1 MLETVRFDKTAQPS
15 DKQLLNAIEA
25 ISTYHDKNFPNA
37 SRLVFW
43 PQTYNE
49 SGGMWTCAPTN
60 LDKGVEMG
68 DDFLKFAAKIL
79 KDLDLKKL
87 QDEVVNLVETM

>member
-1 MLETVRFDKTAQPS
+1 
-15 DKQLLNAIEA
+15 
-25 ISTYHDKNFPNA
+25 
-37 SRLVFW
+37 
-43 PQTYNE
+43 
-49 SGGMWTCAPTN
+49 MWTCAPTN